1 MSDNLHPITDRLLAR
16 SDREKVTRQRSKVIW
31 LCGLSGSG
39 KSTLAVDL
47 EKRLYAAGKL
57 AYVLDGDNVRKGLNS
72 GLGFSDDDRKEN
84 IRRIAEVSKLFV
96 DAGIVTINSFI
107 TPTEELRSL
116 ARSVIGKE
124 DLIEVYVHAS
134 FETCQKRDV
143 KGLYAKA
150 EKGLVPS
157 FTGKDSGFEA
167 PETSDLII
175 DTESLSIDESSDR
188 LFDFVIDQISSV
200 Q

>member
-39 KSTLAVDL
+39 KSTLAENL
-47 EKRLYAAGKL
+47 EKRLYAAGNL
-57 AYVLDGDNVRKGLNS
+57 AYVLDGDNIRKGLNS
-72 GLGFSDDDRKEN
+72 GLGFSDEDRKEN
-84 IRRIAEVSKLFV
+84 IRRLAEVSKILV
-96 DAGIVTINSFI
+96 DAGLVTINSFI

-116 ARSVIGKE
+116 ARSVIGKD
-124 DLIEVYVHAS
+124 DLVEVYVKAS
-134 FETCQKRDV
+134 FETCQNRDV

-175 DTESLSIDESSDR
+175 DTESLSIDESSDK
-188 LFDFVIDQISSV
+188 LFDFVIDRISNGS
-200 Q
+200 